1 MINAICKWGQ
11 EIEDIDVLVTID
23 DSIIILAEKPTT
35 DGYKYGFAKKGTMYL
50 TKEEAEAFGIKL
62 LQAAGQAREYERLA
76 IEMNL

>member
-11 EIEDIDVLVTID
+11 EIEDVDVLVTID
-23 DSIIILAEKPTT
+23 DNIIIFAEKPTT
-35 DGYKYGFAKKGTMYL
+35 EGYKYGFVKKGTMYF
-50 TKEEAEAFGIKL
+50 TKEEAEALGVKL